1 MASWRVIPIFYTSVR
16 LGSGIICL
24 REDRLFFCRMVKTL
38 EEIKKLLS
46 EGKKKKNWVQEVET
60 NWEPPEGLFTRE
72 PEEIAKVLHDESD
85 SYAQA
90 VRRAVFYYNRSGF
103 CNKGGP
109 RYDPKECS
117 KKKKVI
123 SLLRELFGVEENAEA
138 PKGAGQNQ
146 PLTLRVNPKE
156 GEEEM
161 VHQSSTSKVGKTT
174 PPTPGTP
181 KYLIWVSRLFISPNA
196 LARAIFDYFEDF
208 SGYPGKPPRIIVRNR
223 FYAIARSLVYVSGV
237 CFPESP
243 LYRPATCERI
253 EVILAEAFVRY
264 YSLVMSSKIKEK

>member
-1 MASWRVIPIFYTSVR
+1 M
-16 LGSGIICL
+16 L
-24 REDRLFFCRMVKTL
+24 KTL

-46 EGKKKKNWVQEVET
+46 EGKKKNFWVQEVDT
-60 NWEPPEGLFTRE
+60 NWEPPEGLFTKE

-90 VRRAVFYYNRSGF
+90 VRRAVFYYNRAGF

-117 KKKKVI
+117 KKRKVI
-123 SLLRELFGVEENAEA
+123 SLLRELFGVEENAEV
-138 PKGAGQNQ
+138 PKGTGQER

-156 GEEEM
+156 GEEEA
-161 VHQSSTSKVGKTT
+161 VHQASDSKEVKSN
-174 PPTPGTP
+174 PPVPGTP

-196 LARAIFDYFEDF
+196 LARAIFDHFEDF

-223 FYAIARSLVYVSGV
+223 FYAIARSLVYVSGI

-243 LYRPATCERI
+243 LYRPAICDRI
-253 EVILAEAFVRY
+253 EVVLAEAFVRY
-264 YSLVMSSKIKEK
+264 YSLVMSSKLNKS